1 MLERLGRTMSIQF
14 ILLYVVWVMW
24 LFAYPFQLNSDDA
37 LNFHRAIERFS
48 VLEFRPHFPGYPTF
62 VGASWLASILNPEV
76 AAANVVVSFVS
87 VMLIPILVFVIVKQL
102 SRSIF
107 SAALAGM
114 LVMTQSL
121 MGALALNGLS
131 DSLALVCL
139 LFALLMVLGK
149 RYILTGVWIGLM
161 LSTRPS
167 YFPLVLVFLMVP
179 MITEAKGL
187 RVSAYL
193 KAGISVALIGALS
206 LLFIWVKDG
215 AAYIE
220 EGIRFTTGHFTIWGN
235 TVSTQ
240 DASVIQWIDVLVS
253 EYTAMSLILIL
264 CSLLYGLSSFYR
276 FSGMNTSDKLDG
288 RDQCWQGIIASI
300 GLVYLV
306 WMLLA
311 QNPENLRHW
320 APVVLLFCIVLSL
333 QLNELLDTKR
343 NTALVAS
350 VFVLCGFA
358 IIGWQ
363 SINLRPDVAPVQ
375 QAIRWINNQ
384 SNNKFIGSN
393 YCVNLLKDRLTDSVV
408 FDMYYPSSAIALN
421 KKSDRAWRL
430 SNTELKNNELITQ
443 FPARFSGERRLYLY
457 KMSQ

>member
-1 MLERLGRTMSIQF
+1 MVERIGRTMSIQF
-14 ILLYVVWVMW
+14 IFIYAVWVMW

-62 VGASWLASILNPEV
+62 VGASWLASILSPKAV
-76 AAANVVVSFVS
+76 AANVVVSFVS
-87 VMLIPILVFVIVKQL
+87 VMLIPILVFVFVKQL
-102 SRSIF
+102 SRSSF

-114 LVMTQSL
+114 LVMTQSI

-139 LFALLMVLGK
+139 LFALLMAVGK

-167 YFPLVLVFLMVP
+167 YFPLALVFLMVP
-179 MITEAKGL
+179 MITEAKGS

-193 KAGISVALIGALS
+193 KAGISVVVIGVLS
-206 LLFIWVKDG
+206 LLFIWMKDG

-235 TVSTQ
+235 TASTQ
-240 DASVIQWIDVLVS
+240 DASILQWVDVLVK
-253 EYTAMSLILIL
+253 EYSALSLILIL
-264 CSLLYGLSSFYR
+264 CSLLYGLSSFYQ
-276 FSGMNTSDKLDG
+276 FSRMTTSDKRDG
-288 RDQCWQGIIASI
+288 WGQCWQGIIASI

-320 APVVLLFCIVLSL
+320 APVILLFCVVLPL
-333 QLNELLDTKR
+333 QLTELLNTKR
-343 NTALVAS
+343 NTALVTS
-350 VFVLCGFA
+350 VFMLCGFA
-358 IIGWQ
+358 FMGWQ

-375 QAIRWINNQ
+375 QAIRWINKQ
-384 SNNKFIGSN
+384 PDNKFVGSN

-408 FDMYYPSSAIALN
+408 FDMYYPSSVIALN
-421 KKSDRAWRL
+421 KESDRAWRL
-430 SNTELKNNELITQ
+430 SNTELKDNELITQ
-443 FPARFSGERRLYLY
+443 FPARFSGEQRLYLY